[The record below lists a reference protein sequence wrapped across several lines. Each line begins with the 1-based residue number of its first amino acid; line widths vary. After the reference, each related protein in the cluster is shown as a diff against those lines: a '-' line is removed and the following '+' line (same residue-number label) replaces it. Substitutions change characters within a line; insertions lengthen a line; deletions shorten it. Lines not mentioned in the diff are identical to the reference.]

1 MSFIHFMSLKLI
13 KTTQKC
19 LIFWNLLGVLINKVL
34 IKKSKFILHSF
45 YFLQMF
51 RNHPKMFAIFK
62 LIRQFLLIKVPRKIE
77 IIGVKCQQI
86 FFGITIGAIR
96 GLQIGAGFSDCKSG
110 QEGIQNV
117 AALGISNRG
126 KKKLKRGRDYK
137 PGQGFQ
143 IGAGITS
150 QGRTT
155 RDITYLNF
163 RDTEKIR

>member
-77 IIGVKCQQI
+77 IIGVKCYCLNISVVLRETSIEKFTFLGCCFSRNFNCDFLRNNAFYVFQYNNLPYNATLQQRRN
-86 FFGITIGAIR
+86 T
-96 GLQIGAGFSDCKSG
+96 
-110 QEGIQNV
+110 E
-117 AALGISNRG
+117 SN
-126 KKKLKRGRDYK
+126 
-137 PGQGFQ
+137 
-143 IGAGITS
+143 
-150 QGRTT
+150 
-155 RDITYLNF
+155 
-163 RDTEKIR
+163 

>member
-1 MSFIHFMSLKLI
+1 M
-13 KTTQKC
+13 
-19 LIFWNLLGVLINKVL
+19 
-34 IKKSKFILHSF
+34 
-45 YFLQMF
+45 
-51 RNHPKMFAIFK
+51 
-62 LIRQFLLIKVPRKIE
+62 
-77 IIGVKCQQI
+77 
-86 FFGITIGAIR
+86 
-96 GLQIGAGFSDCKSG
+96 GAGFSDCKSG

-163 RDTEKIR
+163 RDTEKIQVIRNFQQNTLSILRYCKSWFFVLSSFYFLFPLYCVLYQRDIRGYYMLVSKFEYLIFCKRKKNGNVLASANIFENGYQCIFILKFSMPLFYFSNLKFLV